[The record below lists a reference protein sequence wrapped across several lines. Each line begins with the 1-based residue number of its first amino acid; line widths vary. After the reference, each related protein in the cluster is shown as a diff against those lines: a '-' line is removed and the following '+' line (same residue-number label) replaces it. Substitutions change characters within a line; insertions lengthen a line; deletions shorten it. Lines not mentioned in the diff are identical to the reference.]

1 MEPILVGHLFA
12 PLNDELVALLRSVDD
27 WNTPVVGSWNVKDVA
42 AHLLDTS
49 LRRLSST
56 PIPDFEPNRAN
67 QEWIAAMRRVSP
79 RILIEMIDRY
89 GREQA
94 ELLASLDPFAKAQW
108 GVAWAGEEES
118 LNWFDVAR
126 ELTER
131 WHHQAQIRD
140 ALGREPLFEPYLGP
154 VIDTFVRGVPHAY
167 RDVDAPVGTTVVL
180 HIGTPASPPAE
191 HAPSRR
197 RAAGRRVLS
206 RRDGGVPQ
214 SWTLRRENARW
225 TLHDGA
231 SEATTTVTIDPD
243 SAWRLFTKARPK
255 PEPRV
260 EGDAR
265 FAEPLLRMICV
276 IG

>member
-1 MEPILVGHLFA
+1 VSLPTQPILAAHLLA
-12 PLNDELVALLRSVDD
+12 PLNDELVALLRTIQDD
-27 WNTPVVGSWNVKDVA
+27 EWLGPTIAGSWTVKDVT

-49 LRRLSST
+49 LRRLSKIA
-56 PIPDFEPNRAN
+56 IPDFEPNRAN
-67 QEWIAAMRRVSP
+67 REWIVAMQRVSP
-79 RILIEMIDRY
+79 RILIELIDRY

-140 ALGREPLFEPYLGP
+140 ALGRPPLFEPYLGP

-167 RDVDAPVGTTVVL
+167 RDVDGPSGTSLAIRITN
-180 HIGTPASPPAE
+180 A
-191 HAPSRR
+191 
-197 RAAGRRVLS
+197 
-206 RRDGGVPQ
+206 
-214 SWTLRRENARW
+214 WTLRREENQWRLFTGGDA
-225 TLHDGA
+225 DP
-231 SEATTTVTIDPD
+231 TTTVTIDPD
-243 SAWRLFTKARPK
+243 AAWRLFTKARANS
-255 PEPRV
+255 EPRV

-265 FAEPLLRMICV
+265 LAEPLLRMICV